1 MRASVVGTGGEL
13 RLCDKSGHT
22 HASRDIPLFL
32 KVERD
37 GVRGSNGQLFTRC
50 LPIYID
56 KNLRDMKAGEAW
68 SDAKIR
74 GEKREKMTLKLPCV
88 LVHFNSFLC

>member
-1 MRASVVGTGGEL
+1 MLGRGGEL

-37 GVRGSNGQLFTRC
+37 GARGSNGWLFTRC
-50 LPIYID
+50 LPTHID
-56 KNLRDMKAGEAW
+56 KNSKDKKAGEAW

-74 GEKREKMTLKLPCV
+74 GENREDDLKAPRC
-88 LVHFNSFLC
+88 FGSF